1 MIFVLFVVN
10 TSFLF
15 GRGTKEETQRKIVET
30 KYRKRTFV
38 RGLVSLALA
47 CAIWEAFARSGLF
60 APALAPSVVL
70 IGSALGRMVLSGAM
84 LKHMFYTLY
93 RVLFGFAL
101 ASVVGVFIGILM
113 GRFRRVERFFV
124 PLVSVLMPIPS
135 LAWVPVF
142 ILWFGLGNAA
152 TIALVFYAATFPV
165 IYNTWTGVRSVN
177 RLWIRS
183 AEAMGADEKALF
195 QKVVLPG
202 SLAFVITGLRQAFA
216 RAWIAVVG
224 GEMIAATNWGLGWVI
239 FDSKEFLNTDVMMA
253 SLAVIGILGFA
264 FERLIF
270 QKIEQR
276 TVGRWGMVKAVKG

>member
-1 MIFVLFVVN
+1 MLTRNSMRSILGAAF
-10 TSFLF
+10 
-15 GRGTKEETQRKIVET
+15 
-30 KYRKRTFV
+30 
-38 RGLVSLALA
+38 SLTVA
-47 CAIWEAFARSGLF
+47 CLIWEGFARSGLF

-84 LKHMFYTLY
+84 LRHALYTLY
-93 RVLFGFAL
+93 RVLFGFVL
-101 ASVVGVFIGILM
+101 ASAVGVPIGILM
-113 GRFRRVERFFV
+113 GRFRRVERFFL

-142 ILWFGLGNAA
+142 ILWFGLGNTA

-202 SLAFVITGLRQAFA
+202 SLAFVITGFRQAFD

-253 SLAVIGILGFA
+253 SLAVIGIIGFA

-270 QKIEQR
+270 HTIEQR
-276 TVGRWGMVKAVKG
+276 TVARWGMVKAIKG

>member
-1 MIFVLFVVN
+1 MLTRNSMRSILGAAF
-10 TSFLF
+10 
-15 GRGTKEETQRKIVET
+15 
-30 KYRKRTFV
+30 
-38 RGLVSLALA
+38 SLTVPCL
-47 CAIWEAFARSGLF
+47 IWEGFARSGLF
-60 APALAPSVVL
+60 APALAPSLVL

-84 LKHMFYTLY
+84 LRHALYTLY
-93 RVLFGFAL
+93 RVLFGFVL
-101 ASVVGVFIGILM
+101 AGAVGVPIGILM
-113 GRFRRVERFFV
+113 GRFRRVERFFL

-183 AEAMGADEKALF
+183 AQAMGADEKALF
-195 QKVVLPG
+195 QKVVLPWP
-202 SLAFVITGLRQAFA
+202 LAFVITGLRQAFA

-239 FDSKEFLNTDVMMA
+239 FDSKEFLNTDVMIA
-253 SLAVIGILGFA
+253 TLVAIGVLGLV
-264 FERLIF
+264 FERVVF
-270 QKIEQR
+270 QSLERR
-276 TVGRWGMVKAVKG
+276 TVGRWGMVRMAGA